1 MTSLRARIAFTSLAV
16 STFVACSGTGAR
28 YATGPSCEERQQQL
42 VSVLQSLPDETLTTQ
57 LHVALP
63 SATLAGSF
71 GKGAVIELT
80 DATVSFNGQAV
91 TGNTRDDRLTALA
104 SVVPPAPSPSTP
116 LYVAATSQLDMRT
129 LQAYLGVLP
138 EGYDLRLAFARQA
151 PAPEAPQAEAEDQSS
166 VYAEK
171 LLLERDPAARRRIAS
186 EGYAAYSSC
195 EPVNVAAV
203 AHQAAPEGT
212 RWASLKR
219 AMLDAVPRCACSEL
233 DPDGLR
239 QLLVAEQRAGN
250 VALGSMPAD
259 FLKDIRCSASMP
271 LRTVQQVLDDVEKF
285 EAEFS
290 GTWDE
295 TGVRFDEV
303 VTNERLLNY
312 LCTAMPGEVFE
323 YVSAHFATVYVRHAK
338 SPKCHAYRLEPVAR
352 GAVFGS
358 LRSLETSPDAPG
370 SFHYRLGGNDLRVYG
385 PTPTP
390 QSHPTDDGPWTC
402 NKDLKLTHVDSGAL
416 DTEGGGR
423 IYFTKQACAA
433 AAATQAFSGC
443 PFDPTLSA
451 ALPETS
457 PTPASGEVA
466 PAASP

>member
-1 MTSLRARIAFTSLAV
+1 MSPSRAHFAFTSLAIC
-16 STFVACSGTGAR
+16 TLAACSETGAR

-57 LHVALP
+57 LNVPLP
-63 SATLAGSF
+63 SATLTGSF
-71 GKGAVIELT
+71 GKGPVIELME
-80 DATVSFNGQAV
+80 ATVSFNGQAV
-91 TGNTRDDRLTALA
+91 TGNTQADRLTALA
-104 SVVPPAPSPSTP
+104 AAVPPPPSPAAP
-116 LYVAATSQLDMRT
+116 LYVAAPPQLDMRT

-138 EGYDLRLAFARQA
+138 DGYDVRLAFARQT
-151 PAPEAPQAEAEDQSS
+151 PAPEQTTEDDRSS

-171 LLLERDPAARRRIAS
+171 LLVERDPVARRRIAS
-186 EGYAAYSSC
+186 EGYATYASC
-195 EPVNVAAV
+195 EPVNAAAA
-203 AHQAAPEGT
+203 AHQSASEST

-219 AMLDAVPRCACSEL
+219 AMLDAVPRCACSDI

-250 VALGSMPAD
+250 VALGSMPAG

-271 LRTVQQVLDDVEKF
+271 LRTVQQVIQDVEKF

-338 SPKCHAYRLEPVAR
+338 APQCQAYRLEPVAR

-358 LRSLETSPDAPG
+358 LRPLATTAETPH

-385 PTPTP
+385 PTPSS
-390 QSHPTDDGPWTC
+390 QSRPTDDGPWTC
-402 NKDLKLTHVDSGAL
+402 NKDLKLTSVDSRGL
-416 DTEGGGR
+416 DIEGGGR
-423 IYFTKQACAA
+423 IYLSEEACVAA
-433 AAATQAFSGC
+433 PATLALSGC
-443 PFDPTLSA
+443 PFDPTLSV
-451 ALPETS
+451 ALPDTS
-457 PTPASGEVA
+457 PATPSSEAA
-466 PAASP
+466 PVPSP